1 MANSGDEIYA
11 VHQCGGDCWEDAYDY
26 VLAAFTSMPRA
37 VSYIERDLGAYECSH
52 GDSREWH
59 RWSLCVFKGDE
70 YECWGPMDDS
80 EDEDDLDD
88 EDDDFEPTHPSRV
101 TEFGTRRHFRARR
114 ASGLVHGRFL
124 ERAPASAACPLQE
137 PAEYQSRAAARLNLV
152 VHGGISAHKRT
163 EFGTRRHFRAR
174 RASGLVHGR
183 FLERAP
189 ASAACPLQEPA
200 EYQSRAAARL
210 NLVVHGGI
218 SAHKRT
224 EFGTRR
230 HFRARRASGLVHGRF
245 LEQAQ
250 ANQLGKRGAQPS
262 ACSANLM
269 YKREKSAGHT
279 ADGRNG
285 AVCRAPGP
293 ASPSYPPVRLG
304 CRHNSLPF
312 AEKTAPSRVLLIVH
326 LPFRNSLGV
335 HFLNDCGGLCVCT
348 AGLPGKRR
356 PHPVD
361 VLGPWGCPGS
371 L

>member
-37 VSYIERDLGAYECSH
+37 VSYIERDLGSH

-101 TEFGTRRHFRARR
+101 TEFGTRRHFRARH

-124 ERAPASAACPLQE
+124 ERAPAGAACPLQE
-137 PAEYQSRAAARLNLV
+137 PAEYQSRAAARVNLV
-152 VHGGISAHKRT
+152 VHGGISAHKR
-163 EFGTRRHFRAR
+163 
-174 RASGLVHGR
+174 L
-183 FLERAP
+183 
-189 ASAACPLQEPA
+189 
-200 EYQSRAAARL
+200 
-210 NLVVHGGI
+210 
-218 SAHKRT
+218 

>member
-80 EDEDDLDD
+80 EDEDEDDLDD

-183 FLERAP
+183 FLE
-189 ASAACPLQEPA
+189 
-200 EYQSRAAARL
+200 
-210 NLVVHGGI
+210 
-218 SAHKRT
+218 
-224 EFGTRR
+224 
-230 HFRARRASGLVHGRF
+230 
-245 LEQAQ
+245 QAQ
-250 ANQLGKRGAQPS
+250 TNQLGKRGAQPS

-269 YKREKSAGHT
+269 YKWEKSAGRT

-293 ASPSYPPVRLG
+293 AGPSYPSVRLG

>member
-70 YECWGPMDDS
+70 YEYWGPMDDS
-80 EDEDDLDD
+80 EDEDEDDLDD

-124 ERAPASAACPLQE
+124 E
-137 PAEYQSRAAARLNLV
+137 
-152 VHGGISAHKRT
+152 
-163 EFGTRRHFRAR
+163 
-174 RASGLVHGR
+174 
-183 FLERAP
+183 
-189 ASAACPLQEPA
+189 
-200 EYQSRAAARL
+200 
-210 NLVVHGGI
+210 
-218 SAHKRT
+218 
-224 EFGTRR
+224 
-230 HFRARRASGLVHGRF
+230 
-245 LEQAQ
+245 QAQ

-262 ACSANLM
+262 ACSANPM

-285 AVCRAPGP
+285 AVCCAPGP
-293 ASPSYPPVRLG
+293 AGPSYPPVRLG